1 MNPYRDVRA
10 FMEIGQ
16 PASCPDTLQYLLAQ
30 PSIRRALHATGGS
43 LELALAILCMTGA
56 MVAFLVLVLVMVRA
70 SKPPPFYDDPGV
82 LPPNPPA
89 RQRAGGELR
98 GASASPPVSA
108 RPAPP
113 PAVVLTGGGSTVT
126 FRISAPSEPPTRR
139 AATPSTARWVPDGE
153 EVTVAGH
160 RLPGGMLYVGSGLQA
175 IAPYRDVEPS
185 LIDPRLPVRAGAASA
200 TGEGMGYWPTYADIA
215 PEHRAGFLQ
224 WLAGG
229 RSAPDAYIGYVFLFF
244 YGLERRAF
252 HDPANT
258 TDPNGLA
265 SIVAEVERLRSIYGG
280 NGSFAG
286 YAAGFLTFSRFRAG
300 EVRGDLRSGL
310 FGWEIPADVRLRLG
324 QYAAAKT
331 PLPPDLAFA
340 WACNLPSAP
349 RRTPATRC
357 EGEFRELFA
366 IRYER
371 DGAPAVVLKN
381 QGAMLSLSYRPASPS
396 FGGAIELK
404 VRDVRDVTKANE
416 AAGERL
422 AALADRCVEDLDA
435 YSRWLGRNADGDG
448 QALAGVAL
456 LPRDLLQRHGAPA
469 LADLRQWLGEYVPQ
483 DRPLVTGVAEVL
495 ARWQPGG
502 TQKVTKGDA
511 TALLGLLEKMG
522 FGMEPDVRFGG
533 PSPSPEGQIAL
544 FRVDG
549 ALSAPT
555 PEYLGVTTLLRFAA
569 AVAGADG
576 VAEGEARFLSD
587 HVSAVL
593 GLGAPERRRLTAHTA
608 WLLSDPPGPAG
619 LKKAAESLTPG
630 QRADV
635 GRFLVSVAGADGTV
649 SRAEVQMLLKV
660 FALLGLPAEAVY
672 SQVHELGGPKPA
684 GNAAEPV
691 TVRAAGPQDPEFAIP
706 GRPSAK
712 TTPAAGVG
720 GVQLDMARVE
730 AQIAESARVSAVL
743 AGIFRGDEEPP
754 PVPPAPAM
762 TSVAG
767 LDGPHSTMIAR
778 LSDLASVDRA
788 DWEAWCVELG
798 ILPDGAID
806 TLNEAAFD
814 RVGDPLLTGDDPI
827 HLDSDVYRSLLA

>member
-1 MNPYRDVRA
+1 
-10 FMEIGQ
+10 MEI
-16 PASCPDTLQYLLAQ
+16 
-30 PSIRRALHATGGS
+30 
-43 LELALAILCMTGA
+43 ALAILCITGA
-56 MVAFLVLVLVMVRA
+56 MVAVLVLLLVLVRA
-70 SKPPPFYDDPGV
+70 SKPPPSYDDGGV

-89 RQRAGGELR
+89 RQGAGGR
-98 GASASPPVSA
+98 GRLAATSPTASS

-113 PAVVLTGGGSTVT
+113 PAVAVTGGGSTVT
-126 FRISAPSEPPTRR
+126 FRISASPEPPARR
-139 AATPSTARWVPDGE
+139 AGTPSTARWIPAGE

-160 RLPGGMLYVGSGLQA
+160 RIPGGMLYVGSGLQA

-185 LIDPRLPVRAGAASA
+185 LIDPRLPVRAGPASA

-229 RSAPDAYIGYVFLFF
+229 RRAPDAYIGYVFLFF

-252 HDPANT
+252 HDPANAA
-258 TDPNGLA
+258 DPSGLP
-265 SIVAEVERLRSIYGG
+265 SIVAEVERLRSLYGG

-286 YAAGFLTFSRFRAG
+286 YAAGFLNFCRFRSG
-300 EVRGDLRSGL
+300 DVGGDLRSGL

-324 QYAAAKT
+324 QFAAAKT
-331 PLPPDLAFA
+331 PLPADLGFA

-371 DGAPAVVLKN
+371 ECAPGVVLKN
-381 QGAMLSLSYRPASPS
+381 QGAMLSLAYRPASPG

-422 AALADRCVEDLDA
+422 AALADRCVEELDA

-456 LPRDLLQRHGAPA
+456 LPRDLLLRHGAPA
-469 LADLRQWLGEYVPQ
+469 LADLRQWLGEYVPH
-483 DRPLVTGVAEVL
+483 DRPLVTGASEVL
-495 ARWQPGG
+495 ARWQPGVG
-502 TQKVTKGDA
+502 QKVTKGDA
-511 TALLGLLEKMG
+511 TALLALLEKMG

-533 PSPSPEGQIAL
+533 PSPAPAGQIAL
-544 FRVDG
+544 FRVD
-549 ALSAPT
+549 ADFSAPT
-555 PEYLGVTTLLRFAA
+555 AEYSGVTTLLRFAA

-593 GLGAPERRRLTAHTA
+593 GLGNPERRRLAAHAA

-619 LKKAAESLTPG
+619 LKKAAEALTPG

-660 FALLGLPAEAVY
+660 FALLGLPDEAVY
-672 SQVHELGGPKPA
+672 TQVHELGGSMPA
-684 GNAAEPV
+684 ARASAADPV
-691 TVRAAGPQDPEFAIP
+691 TVRPAGPADQEFAIP
-706 GRPSAK
+706 GRPAGEAV
-712 TTPAAGVG
+712 PAAGAS
-720 GVQLDMARVE
+720 GVQLDMARVQ

-743 AGIFRGDEEPP
+743 AGIFRGEEDVP
-754 PVPPAPAM
+754 PPAPTPAV

-767 LDGPHSTMIAR
+767 LDAPHSMMIGR
-778 LSDLASVDRA
+778 LRDVGSVGRA
-788 DWEAWCVELG
+788 EWDALCVELG